1 MNGTLVIAPA
11 LLLEP
16 ETATGIAG
24 GREIFDRMVQNHW
37 LKPHIKQRK
46 LVRYAAVDLVAAVER
61 LKLED
66 LQHRSPPK
74 KSEEASSGRVTKP
87 LAVANG
93 RVTMPLL
100 EALERE

>member
-1 MNGTLVIAPA
+1 MEPSLSRQRSCW
-11 LLLEP
+11 EP

-46 LVRYAAVDLVAAVER
+46 LVRYAAVDLVADVER

-74 KSEEASSGRVTKP
+74 KSEGASSGRVKKP